1 MGVPSTARRILGRA
15 GGRTRRLIPLAPCP
29 VEGCPIGSC
38 TPPIPASTSNC
49 SLRCSPNPQ
58 LPFLELRPIFRNQPI
73 HKLLAKTAPT
83 SLFSC
88 HFQVQNSPRLVFR
101 ELTQIPVHGY
111 DTTSGPF
118 APMSPKGRTF
128 LPYTAWCPA
137 PRPLRLG
144 GRQTGGDSRTRAHAR
159 PAKRDMKEKS
169 RQNGRRMPE
178 EDASE
183 FGVVRVISRPA
194 PDAEDRLRRL
204 FTLLLEHA
212 AKERQA
218 PSEKDSL
225 PDAELAGDDIEA
237 EA

>member
-1 MGVPSTARRILGRA
+1 MTSQRPLDGQAPWGGPLRVSPSRTIPKPIPSPQTRWKASRPYRPGGEDVGVPSTARRILGRA

-58 LPFLELRPIFRNQPI
+58 LPFLQPRPIFRNRPI

-101 ELTQIPVHGY
+101 ELTPIPVHGY

-118 APMSPKGRTF
+118 APMSSKGRTRASSHIRHGV
-128 LPYTAWCPA
+128 PPHDPSDSAAGKPAVTAGRVLTPA
-137 PRPLRLG
+137 
-144 GRQTGGDSRTRAHAR
+144 
-159 PAKRDMKEKS
+159 
-169 RQNGRRMPE
+169 RRRE
-178 EDASE
+178 
-183 FGVVRVISRPA
+183 I
-194 PDAEDRLRRL
+194 
-204 FTLLLEHA
+204 
-212 AKERQA
+212 
-218 PSEKDSL
+218 
-225 PDAELAGDDIEA
+225 
-237 EA
+237 

>member
-1 MGVPSTARRILGRA
+1 MSPSRTIPKPIPSPQTRWKASRPYRPGGEDVGVPSTARRILGRA

-58 LPFLELRPIFRNQPI
+58 LPFLQPRPIFRNRPI

-118 APMSPKGRTF
+118 PPMPQKGG
-128 LPYTAWCPA
+128 L
-137 PRPLRLG
+137 
-144 GRQTGGDSRTRAHAR
+144 AR
-159 PAKRDMKEKS
+159 PPIYGM
-169 RQNGRRMPE
+169 
-178 EDASE
+178 
-183 FGVVRVISRPA
+183 VSRPTT
-194 PDAEDRLRRL
+194 PQTR
-204 FTLLLEHA
+204 
-212 AKERQA
+212 RQA
-218 PSEKDSL
+218 NRR
-225 PDAELAGDDIEA
+225 
-237 EA
+237 